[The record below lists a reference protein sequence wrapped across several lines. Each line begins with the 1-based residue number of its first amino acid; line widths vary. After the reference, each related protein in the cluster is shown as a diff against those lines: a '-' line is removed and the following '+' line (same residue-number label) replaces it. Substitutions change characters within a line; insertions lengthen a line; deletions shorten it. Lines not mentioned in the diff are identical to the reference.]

1 MGIFSKNPRIS
12 FPVNMS
18 PKVTCRHGYSEVC
31 LFFFLFDVLVWTFFQ
46 FTGFDLTLNHYQTG
60 CTAKAIVNL

>member
-18 PKVTCRHGYSEVC
+18 PKVCYVMIENEVSGVEPPPHE
-31 LFFFLFDVLVWTFFQ
+31 LID
-46 FTGFDLTLNHYQTG
+46 
-60 CTAKAIVNL
+60 

>member
-18 PKVTCRHGYSEVC
+18 PKVVVFVQEDNIAV
-31 LFFFLFDVLVWTFFQ
+31 
-46 FTGFDLTLNHYQTG
+46 
-60 CTAKAIVNL
+60 

>member
-18 PKVTCRHGYSEVC
+18 PKVIDISTDRNDNHCRGFRFVH
-31 LFFFLFDVLVWTFFQ
+31 
-46 FTGFDLTLNHYQTG
+46 TG
-60 CTAKAIVNL
+60 IRIIS

>member
-18 PKVTCRHGYSEVC
+18 PKVVTPEG
-31 LFFFLFDVLVWTFFQ
+31 
-46 FTGFDLTLNHYQTG
+46 G
-60 CTAKAIVNL
+60 CTFCAPRASPPPSLPRQQAERCPSAVDLVG

>member
-18 PKVTCRHGYSEVC
+18 PKVFLIQAIMIMNPTLIIA
-31 LFFFLFDVLVWTFFQ
+31 LFGNFSMSIYNASD
-46 FTGFDLTLNHYQTG
+46 
-60 CTAKAIVNL
+60 C